1 MATVLTNSKLKETL
15 PASFFERDTV
25 QVARDLLGTL
35 LCRRLE
41 DGTILYGAILEAEA
55 YTHDDPACHAF
66 RGKTSRCEVMFGPG
80 GYAYVYFIYGMYFC
94 LNVVT
99 EEDGIAGAV
108 LIRAVDTAGGNGPG
122 KLCRQWGIDR
132 SQNGVNLMDSQSPV
146 WLARGTR
153 LADTDVEITTRIGL
167 SVAKEQLWRFTA
179 KGHPGVSGQRKKRV
193 KSKPPGEPE
202 VKDVSDKQAALKSKK
217 SLGQTT
223 SKKLRSNTLKNSAK
237 KQS

>member
-1 MATVLTNSKLKETL
+1 VATVLTNSKLRETL

-41 DGTILYGAILEAEA
+41 DGTILHGAILEAEA

-108 LIRAVDTAGGNGPG
+108 LIRAVDTPGGNGPG

-132 SQNGVNLMDSQSPV
+132 LQNGVNLMDSQSPV
-146 WLARGTR
+146 WLAKGTR
-153 LADTDVEITTRIGL
+153 LANKEVEITTRIGL

-179 KGHPGVSGQRKKRV
+179 KGHPGVSSQRQRRV
-193 KSKPPGEPE
+193 KSNLPAKP
-202 VKDVSDKQAALKSKK
+202 DANDASDKKAALKSKTA
-217 SLGQTT
+217 SGETT
-223 SKKLRSNTLKNSAK
+223 SKKLKSNTPKKSAK